1 MLSFSYFTDGEYE
14 RAFFEFGDIRS
25 KIAQSM
31 RELVSREDITVLDL
45 LSGHGLLSAEMAK
58 RFPASRIIGLGL
70 RNDVESWKGVRN
82 SGRYDMNVWSHFQ
95 YIQANSVSIP
105 LRSSTCDMIV
115 NFLGLEDVHM
125 TSGLTGLRKMV
136 GEIERVARYDSLIQF
151 SMVEYG
157 DSPEERVAQEVW
169 REIGLDAVFLEKAE
183 YLEVFE
189 KVGLH
194 LVNEYTLRMNK
205 KMTASQAK
213 EELQFA
219 CNEAPKIFTAFG
231 VDAKDFNSLW
241 DVFGERIEAH
251 GMAFWSRV
259 HVIILSK
266 R

>member
-1 MLSFSYFTDGEYE
+1 VLSFRYFTDSEYE

-25 KIAQSM
+25 KIAHSM
-31 RELVSREDITVLDL
+31 RELSSREDITVLDL
-45 LSGHGLLSAEMAK
+45 LSGHGLLSVEMAK
-58 RFPASRIIGLGL
+58 RFPVSRIIGLGL
-70 RNDVESWKGVRN
+70 RSDVESWKGVRN
-82 SGRYDMNVWSHFQ
+82 SGSYDMSVWSHVQ

-105 LRSSTCDMIV
+105 LRSSSCDMIV

-125 TSGLTGLRKMV
+125 TSGLTGLRKMM
-136 GEIERVARYDSLIQF
+136 GEIERVAKDDALIQL
-151 SMVEYG
+151 SMIEYG

-183 YLEVFE
+183 YLQMFE

-194 LVNEYTLRMNK
+194 LVDEYTLIMNK

-219 CNEAPKIFTAFG
+219 CNEAPKIFAAFG
-231 VDAKDFNSLW
+231 VDAMDFDGLW
-241 DVFGERIEAH
+241 DVFGDRIEAH
-251 GMAFWSRV
+251 GMAYWSRV

-266 R
+266 